1 MIIDLIFLLMFSK
14 NGRFFDPKTLW
25 SQLEKGQV
33 DKFFH
38 LGDPP
43 PTFLFFEKT
52 LTMLYSRHD
61 FIFPSLTFEVLCP
74 VELKLQFLYYY
85 Q

>member
-1 MIIDLIFLLMFSK
+1 MQKKNVFEKWMIFCDL
-14 NGRFFDPKTLW
+14 KTLW
-25 SQLEKGQV
+25 SQLKKV
-33 DKFFH
+33 KLTSFFH

-74 VELKLQFLYYY
+74 AK
-85 Q
+85 